1 MTCCA
6 ATGTLGSR
14 AFTLG
19 SELCACGVD
28 RVLYLCPMCFS
39 EVIVGFG
46 GRYAFVVCIFLVGN
60 KSANNF
66 ADLSA
71 GLENLSGIFVHNLM
85 TSSNF
90 LAICCDVVSGV
101 RAIL

>member
-1 MTCCA
+1 M
-6 ATGTLGSR
+6 
-14 AFTLG
+14 
-19 SELCACGVD
+19 
-28 RVLYLCPMCFS
+28 
-39 EVIVGFG
+39 IVGFG
-46 GRYAFVVCIFLVGN
+46 GIYAFVVCIFLVGN

-71 GLENLSGIFVHNLM
+71 GLEKNSGIFLHNLI

-90 LAICCDVVSGV
+90 LDICCDVVSGV